1 MYLDVKIVIITSSE
15 VSGELQ
21 DGVTILL
28 LTTDQEPILTFIN
41 RGKVTINGKAILQY
55 GSRQIFCM
63 HINPHG
69 PIRPNFSN
77 YIENLEMVEA
87 TRAMKGLQRLRDSNL

>member
-1 MYLDVKIVIITSSE
+1 MYLDVKIIIITSSE

-21 DGVTILL
+21 DGVTILF

-55 GSRQIFCM
+55 GSKQNIHDPFACTSTPMARL
-63 HINPHG
+63 G
-69 PIRPNFSN
+69 PINFQTT
-77 YIENLEMVEA
+77 LK
-87 TRAMKGLQRLRDSNL
+87 TWKWLRLQGQRKGYKS